1 MPVRVRTG
9 RRLMNKGSV
18 MSYFR
23 WEDFR
28 VGWRWLLKE
37 PGWSALVIGGLAIG
51 FACCV
56 LLLGYVHY
64 SMQFDRHIAGRERVY
79 LLKIRPNMDGVRNQ
93 WQTEAPVIAAQVLR
107 EQGLAQRAS
116 MAYGFQA
123 PVRVGRQVANRWVTL
138 VDPDYAQLFEVKTL
152 AGDVQRALTRP
163 DSVAVTDEEAQSM
176 FGTAQ
181 AVGRRFTV
189 GGKALT
195 VAAIVAAPPATAT
208 QRYAILGGR
217 NSRMAPDSLYAQFYT
232 NWFSWGASVYF
243 QLKPGHDAAEVG
255 PLLLQAMKQSPD
267 YRDPGLQAILAKMGG
282 RDWLEFSAIQLAD
295 VYLDPDLDQSADPD
309 RHGNRTM
316 LWGCAGIGLLIL
328 LLAAINYVN
337 LATVRAI
344 RRQRE
349 IGVRKVLGA
358 GVGRVAGQFIAES
371 VLIALAAAALGL
383 LLAWLLLPAFAFLLQ
398 RDLGS
403 LIGWQACLLTL
414 AFSALVGA
422 LSGLYPAWVAAGVRA
437 TQALAGRDQQETR
450 QGVWLRRGLTV
461 AQFGIA
467 MGLVGVTLAVAWQTW
482 HGTRLPSGFSRD
494 GLLFVEAGDANA
506 HDQQQRFALRAALL
520 RQPGVLALSYGDSLP
535 AGGRNNSNNFR
546 LAGGGAFQN
555 MRYRMVDCG
564 FLSAYRLPVLAGRSA
579 AVCDGNGTAAAGA
592 GLIVSASAARRLG
605 FATPQLAVGRVLE
618 SDTFLGGKRAIG
630 AVVADIA
637 EQTSRE
643 RPIPMLYLGVSA
655 RNVYASTLAIRYH
668 GSESAMR
675 QALAELWPRYFPD
688 YPLRPIS
695 ARQQLDQRYG
705 QDIRTAQLLAIASAV
720 AMLIAAFG
728 IYVLSAYS
736 VQRMAREVVLRKLY
750 GADGWAI
757 TRLISREF
765 LLVLLASALLAL
777 PPAWLFIRHYLD
789 GFVVRAPIGGWT
801 LLLALALCLL
811 AAGLAVWRHLLA
823 ALRLRPD
830 LALRG

>member
-1 MPVRVRTG
+1 MT
-9 RRLMNKGSV
+9 M
-18 MSYFR
+18 MR

-51 FACCV
+51 FACCA
-56 LLLGYVHY
+56 LLLGYVNY
-64 SMQFDRHIAGRERVY
+64 SMEFDRHIAGRERVY
-79 LLKIRPNMDGVRNQ
+79 QLKVRPNMDGVRNQ
-93 WQTEAPVIAAQVLR
+93 WQQETPVIAGQILR
-107 EQGLAQRAS
+107 EHGVAQRVS
-116 MAYGFQA
+116 MAFGFKA
-123 PVRVGRQVANRWVTL
+123 PVRVGGQVANRWVSL

-152 AGDVQRALTRP
+152 AGDLQRALTRP
-163 DSVAVTDEEAQSM
+163 DSAALTDEEAMAM
-176 FGTAQ
+176 FGTRQ
-181 AVGRRFTV
+181 ALGKRFTV

-217 NSRMAPDSLYAQFYT
+217 SSRMAPDFLHEQFFSS
-232 NWFSWGASVYF
+232 WFSWGASLYF
-243 QLKPGHDAAEVG
+243 QPKPGHDAAEAG
-255 PLLLQAMKQSPD
+255 PLLSQALKQSPS
-267 YRDPGLQAILAKMGG
+267 YRDPSLQAIQAKMGG
-282 RDWLEFSAIQLAD
+282 RDLLDFSAVKLAD
-295 VYLDPDLDQSADPD
+295 VYLDADLDQSADPD
-309 RHGNRTM
+309 RHGNRLM

-358 GVGRVAGQFIAES
+358 GVGRVAGQFVAES
-371 VLIALAAAALGL
+371 ILVALAAAALGL
-383 LLAWLLLPAFAFLLQ
+383 LLAWLLLPAFAFLVQ
-398 RDLGS
+398 RELAGI
-403 LIGWQACLLTL
+403 IGWQGGLLTL
-414 AFSALVGA
+414 AAAAQVGA

-482 HGTRLPSGFSRD
+482 HGARLPAGFPRD
-494 GLLFVEAGDANA
+494 GLLFVAAGDVNA
-506 HDQQQRFALRAALL
+506 RDLQQRQALRAALL
-520 RQPGVLALSYGDSLP
+520 RQPGVQALSYGDGLP
-535 AGGRNNSNNFR
+535 AGENNNSNNFR
-546 LAGGGAFQN
+546 LAGGAFQN

-564 FLSAYRLPVLAGRSA
+564 FLQTYRLPLLAGRSA
-579 AVCDGNGTAAAGA
+579 AVCDANGTAAGGE
-592 GLIVSASAARRLG
+592 GLIISESAAHRLG
-605 FATPQLAVGRVLE
+605 FASPQQAVGRVVE
-618 SDTFLGGKRAIG
+618 SDMFDGGKKAIS

-643 RPIPMLYLGVSA
+643 RAIPMLYFSIGPKN
-655 RNVYASTLAIRYH
+655 RYANTLAIRYQ
-668 GSESAMR
+668 GSETAMR
-675 QALAELWPRYFPD
+675 QALAGLWPRFFPD
-688 YPLRPIS
+688 YPLQPIS
-695 ARQQLDQRYG
+695 AKQQLDKRYG
-705 QDIRTAQLLAIASAV
+705 QDIRAAQLLAIASAI

-750 GADGWAI
+750 GADGLAI
-757 TRLISREF
+757 ARLIGREF
-765 LLVLLASALLAL
+765 ALVLAASALLAL

-789 GFVVRAPIGGWT
+789 GFVARAPIGGWT

-811 AAGLAVWRHLLA
+811 AVWRHLLA
-823 ALRLRPD
+823 ALRLRPEM
-830 LALRG
+830 ALRG